1 MWPPVLHLCVCDV
14 HRHQETPRVS
24 HLTPWKTSERQ
35 SECKTCLIFN
45 PLLWLF
51 SAGTLKFKHTPWLY
65 VECQLWLQTHSFLL
79 FVCLV
84 PAGHRTAEEGGEKMG
99 QKVKMDEHEGGVWT
113 SVLYGLAEP
122 LCSTRPRQ
130 GRRVPV
136 HCVRAGRCAEL
147 CWTLTDQSWSGPQRA
162 WTPLNHFYV
171 FFHSWTFFCWYFRVF
186 CSKLVK
192 VCFFF
197 FNKSHSF
204 LCYFSLGAD
213 WNEWGE
219 AVKKENKAE
228 QGNK

>member
-65 VECQLWLQTHSFLL
+65 VECQLWLQTHSFLP

-147 CWTLTDQSWSGPQRA
+147 CWTLRINPGPDLNEHELLLTTSTFSFIHGHSFVDISGCSAQSS
-162 WTPLNHFYV
+162 
-171 FFHSWTFFCWYFRVF
+171 
-186 CSKLVK
+186 SKYA
-192 VCFFF
+192 FFF
-197 FNKSHSF
+197 FF
-204 LCYFSLGAD
+204 FF
-213 WNEWGE
+213 
-219 AVKKENKAE
+219 
-228 QGNK
+228 